1 MSETVERITSLS
13 PEGTQTKVT
22 YKVESSDIEVNNQPV
37 NRYAVMSKIPVLTN
51 DEIMNSIEVHLKVN
65 DILKEILINNDKQ
78 LICNIL
84 DTSKKI
90 ILSQNQLLDLLLTVL
105 KCADASITKD
115 SIRIKYSEDILS
127 SCLKSSISPFKNI
140 VSIKVLEQ
148 ELSQTQPEI
157 YAVLSGTM
165 KISLDTFYAPVL

>member
-1 MSETVERITSLS
+1 MSEQSD
-13 PEGTQTKVT
+13 KVT

-51 DEIMNSIEVHLKVN
+51 DEIMNSN
-65 DILKEILINNDKQ
+65 
-78 LICNIL
+78 
-84 DTSKKI
+84 TSKKI

-105 KCADASITKD
+105 KCADMSITKD

>member
-13 PEGTQTKVT
+13 PEGTQTKDT

-37 NRYAVMSKIPVLTN
+37 SRYAVMSKIPVLTN
-51 DEIMNSIEVHLKVN
+51 DEIMNSIDVHLKVN

-127 SCLKSSISPFKNI
+127 SCLKSSISFP
-140 VSIKVLEQ
+140 SWW
-148 ELSQTQPEI
+148 T
-157 YAVLSGTM
+157 
-165 KISLDTFYAPVL
+165 ISWKMWKRFSRIATCAAPILTSPKRR

>member
-51 DEIMNSIEVHLKVN
+51 DEIMNSIDVHLKVN

-90 ILSQNQLLDLLLTVL
+90 FTFN
-105 KCADASITKD
+105 
-115 SIRIKYSEDILS
+115 S
-127 SCLKSSISPFKNI
+127 S
-140 VSIKVLEQ
+140 
-148 ELSQTQPEI
+148 
-157 YAVLSGTM
+157 
-165 KISLDTFYAPVL
+165 